1 MNFGT
6 YNSAYDVCSGISW
19 KVHELLLGILR
30 CWEDGG
36 VTELEIIETLRACE
50 IFRTL
55 SEESLEQ
62 IANLCQVETYE
73 PGETVFVQGEF
84 GTRLYLLA
92 EGQVALQRY
101 VNLGDR
107 PATRTIALLGKGRGM
122 GWSALLCDPCSASAS
137 AVCQKPTKIISL
149 EGSDLR
155 SMLERDPQIGF
166 KVMDRLAH
174 VLGDRLRAAYNAM
187 DTQL

>member
-1 MNFGT
+1 MT
-6 YNSAYDVCSGISW
+6 S
-19 KVHELLLGILR
+19 
-30 CWEDGG
+30 
-36 VTELEIIETLRACE
+36 LEITETLGNCE
-50 IFRTL
+50 LFRTL
-55 SEESLEQ
+55 SAENLEQ
-62 IANLCQVETYE
+62 IAALCRVESYKS
-73 PGETVFVQGEF
+73 GDTVLTQGEY
-84 GTRLYLLA
+84 GTRLCLLA
-92 EGQVALQRY
+92 EGQIALQRSI
-101 VNLGDR
+101 NLGDR
-107 PATRTIALLGKGRGM
+107 QSVRTIALLGKGRGM

-149 EGSDLR
+149 EGADLR